1 MILIAGATG
10 YVGRYLG
17 KHMAEQGEQVLAL
30 GRDKKVM
37 EFFRRCSVPCQEFDI
52 TDDESYRRLPRK
64 GVDVVINLA
73 AVLAEIATP
82 VETMFAVNAL
92 GTYKLLEYCRT
103 NGIRRF
109 VQASSHK
116 VYNDIHHIPLRESDY
131 PCFTGDHSPYI
142 ISKIAAENFVEYY
155 NKDFGI
161 QGIVLRLTGVH
172 GYGEILGF
180 LERDGNYTKSTF
192 EIFVE
197 KAMKTEPLE
206 VWGDCKAVRDHIY
219 IRDAVTA
226 FIAAAQSS
234 AAKGV
239 YNIATGVGL
248 SLLEEAQGLVDVFSP
263 PGRKSPIVRRPE
275 KPAFTRSYVYDISRA
290 RRDLDWAPKYSY
302 IEMLKDYRREQEA
315 QTYHHYHY
323 IKPEQ
328 RPATM

>member
-10 YVGRYLG
+10 YVGRYLCRYMVDQG
-17 KHMAEQGEQVLAL
+17 KDILAL
-30 GRDKKVM
+30 GRSGEVL
-37 EFFRRCSVPCQEFDI
+37 EFFRKSSIPCQEFDI
-52 TDDESYRRLPRK
+52 SDDESYRRLPRQ
-64 GVDVVINLA
+64 GVGGVINLA

-82 VETMFAVNAL
+82 VETMFSVNTI

-116 VYNDIHHIPLRESDY
+116 VYNDIHHIPLREGDA
-131 PCFTGDHSPYI
+131 PCFAGDHSPYI

-155 NKDFGI
+155 SKDLGI

-172 GYGEILGF
+172 GYGEILGQ
-180 LERDGNYTKSTF
+180 LEPDGSYKKSAF
-192 EIFVE
+192 EIFVA
-197 KAMKTEPLE
+197 KAMKGEPLE

-219 IRDAVTA
+219 IKDVLTA
-226 FIAAAQSS
+226 FVAAVESED
-234 AAKGV
+234 AKGV

-263 PGRKSPIVRRPE
+263 PDNRSPIVRRPE
-275 KPAFTRSYVYDISRA
+275 MPAFTRSYVYDISRA
-290 RRDLDWAPKYSY
+290 RQDLEWEPKYSY
-302 IEMLKDYRREQEA
+302 IEMLKDYRREQELGM
-315 QTYHHYHY
+315 YHHYHY